1 MATAQPTAVA
11 STKTAYSFKRGS
23 EWRKWDLHVHTPGT
37 KKNDQYVSDTG
48 DVLDIFCDRIEASD
62 VCAVGI
68 TDYFSV
74 DCYFRFIQRFKEKY
88 PHSAKVFFP
97 NVELCTSDVVNAA
110 SEEVNIHL
118 IFNPFLEDC
127 EKNVTN
133 FLRQLD
139 TNKTRGAGG
148 QRVKASELKTQ
159 ADFQEATTTRDLIK
173 KAFNDTFG
181 DKAELTDYV
190 LILAAANNDGIRAAT
205 EEVHG
210 KRRGK
215 KRKALISDE
224 VDKFSHG
231 FFGNTSNT
239 EYFLTVNRLE
249 DGSTTSPKPVVSG
262 SDAHSFNDLDRW
274 LGKVVLQD
282 GVRIKEATWIKADLT
297 FEGLKQIIFEP
308 ADRVFIGEE
317 PDIERRVRENKRRY
331 ISALHIDQI
340 PGYDERHGTWFK
352 AEEIELNKEL
362 VAIIGNKG
370 NGKSALTDTI
380 GLLGNSHNQKYE
392 REAKKEELLSF
403 LNKDKF
409 LKGNCASN
417 FVGQLH
423 WYAGP
428 PDEAQLDT
436 NTDTTVPEN
445 VEYLPQKYLEKIC
458 ANIEDD
464 EFRHKL
470 NEVIFEYVKEN
481 DRYGQNTLDD
491 LITYLSNQIGA
502 DIKIA
507 KSTLH
512 DANVK
517 VVSLER
523 RLTPDYK
530 KELEEKLKLK
540 QADIEAHNEARPE
553 EKQKP
558 VEGGEE
564 AAKSLQE
571 IEAIDKKL
579 QKLKGD
585 TEEAEVESS
594 AVSLAAEN
602 LRQARQTIE
611 RHVNA
616 LTGLKSKF
624 QQLLGTEG
632 IAFEDVVSVTAS
644 YAKLDG
650 VIATKEYRLRELD
663 ELLRDE
669 NDIDALDLPSDDART
684 AKSKSL
690 ICQKTT
696 LDNTRKEITD
706 KLDKPN
712 REYQAYLAELSKWLS
727 RQKALEGDL
736 QNPAPSTFNWLKQEL
751 DTVTTKLPQE
761 LLLAKDARVVASK
774 QVLSKKKSL
783 IAFYVAVKRSIDDEI
798 KKYGTDLG
806 EYNISIEASLKFDQV
821 FHDEFFRFVNQQV
834 KGTFHGTEDGRAA
847 LQKLTDAVS
856 SWEDETQVFGVL
868 GAIDNA
874 LHTDQRDG
882 QGDDVVRDIFKQ
894 MRAQKK
900 EPVDLYDYMFGFDY
914 LEAKYDLR
922 IDGKDLREL
931 SAGERGGLL
940 LIFYLMLD
948 RRDIPLVIDQP
959 EDNLD
964 NKSVYEILVTFL
976 KKAKKRRQI
985 ILVTHNP
992 NLAVV
997 ADAEQII
1004 HVSIDKKDR
1013 KNDFTYRSGA
1023 IENPEINKAVVDIL
1037 EGTLPAF
1044 DNRRLKYRKQIK

>member
-1 MATAQPTAVA
+1 MATAKPTTVA
-11 STKTAYSFKRGS
+11 PTKTTHSFKRGS

-37 KKNDQYVSDTG
+37 KKNDQYKSSTG
-48 DVLDIFCDRIEASD
+48 DVLDLFCDRIEASD
-62 VCAVGI
+62 VAAVGI

-74 DCYFRFIQRFKEKY
+74 DCYFRFVQRFKEKY
-88 PHSAKVFFP
+88 PKSAKVFFP
-97 NVELCTSDVVNAA
+97 NVEVCTSDVVNAA
-110 SEEVNIHL
+110 NEEVNIHL
-118 IFNPFLEDC
+118 IFNPFAENC
-127 EKNVTN
+127 EKNVKN

-148 QRVKASELKTQ
+148 QRVKASELTTQ

-181 DKAELTDYV
+181 DKAELTDHL

-210 KRRGK
+210 KKRGK

-239 EYFLTVNRLE
+239 EYFLNVNRLE
-249 DGSTTSPKPVVSG
+249 DGSTTSPKPVVTG
-262 SDAHSFNDLDRW
+262 CDAHSFDDLDRW
-274 LGKVVLQD
+274 LGKVVLKD
-282 GVRIKEATWIKADLT
+282 SVRVKETTWIKADLT

-331 ISALHIDQI
+331 ISALHIDQVA
-340 PGYDERHGTWFK
+340 GYDGRHGTWFK
-352 AEEIELNKEL
+352 AEKIDLNKEL

-370 NGKSALTDTI
+370 NGKSALADTI
-380 GLLGNSHNQKYE
+380 GLLANSHNQRYE
-392 REAKKEELLSF
+392 REGKREELFSF
-403 LNKDKF
+403 LNRDKF

-417 FVGQLH
+417 FIGQLH
-423 WYAGP
+423 WYAGS
-428 PDEAQLDT
+428 PDEAQLDS
-436 NTDTTVPEN
+436 DIDITVPEN

-470 NEVIFEYVKEN
+470 NEVIFEYVKES

-491 LITYLSNQIGA
+491 LITYLSNQTDA
-502 DIKIA
+502 DIELA
-507 KSTLH
+507 KASLH

-530 KELEEKLKLK
+530 KEIEEKLRLK
-540 QADIEAHNEARPE
+540 QADIDAHSEARPQ

-558 VEGGEE
+558 GDGGEE

-585 TEEAEVESS
+585 TEEAEVESA

-602 LRQARQTIE
+602 LRQTRQTIE

-616 LTGLKSKF
+616 LTGLKAKF
-624 QQLLGTEG
+624 QQLLGAEG
-632 IAFEDVVSVTAS
+632 IAFEDVISMTAS
-644 YAKLDG
+644 YDKIDG
-650 VIATKEYRLRELD
+650 VIAAKEKRLQELD

-669 NDIDALDLPSDDART
+669 NDIDALGLTPDDAKA
-684 AKSKSL
+684 AKGKSL
-690 ICQKTT
+690 ICQKIS
-696 LDNTRKEITD
+696 LEYMRKEITD

-712 REYQAYLAELSKWLS
+712 REYQAYVAALSKWLS
-727 RQKALEGDL
+727 RQKTLEGEL
-736 QNPAPSTFNWLKQEL
+736 QNPAPGTFNWLKQEF
-751 DTVTTKLPQE
+751 DAVTTKLPQE
-761 LLLAKDARVVASK
+761 LLQAKDARAAASK

-798 KKYGTDLG
+798 RKYGTDLG
-806 EYNISIEASLKFDQV
+806 EYNIGIEASLKFDQV
-821 FHDEFFRFVNQQV
+821 FYDEFFRFVNQQV
-834 KGTFHGTEDGRAA
+834 RGSFHGTEDGRAA
-847 LQKLTDAVS
+847 LRKLTDAVS
-856 SWEDETQVFGVL
+856 NWEDETQVFGVL
-868 GAIDNA
+868 DSIDSA

-894 MRAQKK
+894 MRTQKK
-900 EPVDLYDYMFGFDY
+900 EPVDLYDYVFGFDY

-948 RRDIPLVIDQP
+948 RREIPLVIDQP

-1013 KNDFTYRSGA
+1013 KNEFDYRSGA
-1023 IENPEINKAVVDIL
+1023 IENSEINKTVVDIL

-1044 DNRRLKYRKQIK
+1044 DNRRLKYRKQVK